1 MPKDIVISIFGTS
14 RAKVGDK
21 NYELAYQLGVELAG
35 AGFTIA
41 NGGYGG
47 TMTASAKGA
56 SSTGGKTIG
65 VTCSA
70 FDSAPNEYITR
81 QITTETLTER
91 LDKLIELAHAYII
104 LAGRTGT
111 LLEFAK
117 VWELQNKGFISR
129 AKPIII
135 MGDFWQGLLETVA
148 IDDAG
153 ALSIIKKADTAS
165 AAKDILLKCL
175 ND

>member
-1 MPKDIVISIFGTS
+1 MSEKIISIFGTS
-14 RAKVGDK
+14 RAKPGDAIFQ
-21 NYELAYQLGVELAG
+21 LAYQLGVELA
-35 AGFTIA
+35 ATGFTIA

-56 SSTGGKTIG
+56 SQAGGKTIG

-91 LDKLIELAHAYII
+91 LDKLIELGNAYII
-104 LAGRTGT
+104 LPGGTGT
-111 LLEFAK
+111 LLELAK
-117 VWELQNKGFISR
+117 VWELQNKGFISG

-135 MGDFWQGLLETVA
+135 MGDFWQGLLEAVA
-148 IDDAG
+148 IDDAS
-153 ALSIIKKADTAS
+153 ALGVIKKADTAS
-165 AAKDILLKCL
+165 AARDILLECL

>member
-14 RAKVGDK
+14 RARVGDK
-21 NYELAYQLGVELAG
+21 NYELAYQLGAELAA

-47 TMTASAKGA
+47 TMTASAKA
-56 SSTGGKTIG
+56 ATEAGGKTIG
-65 VTCSA
+65 VTCLA

-81 QITTETLTER
+81 QITTKTLTER
-91 LDKLIELAHAYII
+91 LDKLIELGDGYIV
-104 LAGRTGT
+104 LPGGTGT

-117 VWELQNKGFISR
+117 VWELQNKGFISG

-135 MGDFWQGLLETVA
+135 MGDFWQGLLDVIEV
-148 IDDAG
+148 DDAD
-153 ALSIIKKADTAS
+153 ALGIIKKADSAS
-165 AAKDILLKCL
+165 AVKDILLECL

>member
-1 MPKDIVISIFGTS
+1 MLKSVISIFGTS
-14 RAKVGDK
+14 RAKPSDE
-21 NYELAYQLGVELAG
+21 NYELAYQIGFELAA
-35 AGFTIA
+35 AGLTIA

-56 SSTGGKTIG
+56 SQAGGKIIG

-81 QITTETLTER
+81 QITTKTLTER
-91 LDKLIELAHAYII
+91 LDKLIELGDGYII
-104 LAGRTGT
+104 LAGGTGT
-111 LLEFAK
+111 LLELAK
-117 VWELQNKGFISR
+117 VWELQNKGFISG

-135 MGDFWQGLLETVA
+135 MGDFWQGLLEAVA
-148 IDDAG
+148 IDDA
-153 ALSIIKKADTAS
+153 AAPDIIKKADTAS
-165 AAKDILLKCL
+165 AAKDILLECL